1 MHPSGKRGSR
11 PAMCV
16 AQRCGN
22 DAPWKAWKTQK
33 ASFPLFPPR
42 LEIRQKAPDS
52 HISTAP
58 TAAAPQTQLSRY
70 SPYNL
75 SQVLKANLLP
85 PEYRQVSAATLRW
98 KLYRV
103 PGKLVRHAR
112 AWVLKVRTEG
122 EKLALLEAARH
133 RCNELSVS
141 SA

>member
-1 MHPSGKRGSR
+1 MESVENSKGE
-11 PAMCV
+11 
-16 AQRCGN
+16 
-22 DAPWKAWKTQK
+22 
-33 ASFPLFPPR
+33 FPTL
-42 LEIRQKAPDS
+42 
-52 HISTAP
+52 STALGNP
-58 TAAAPQTQLSRY
+58 AKSAGFPHFHSAY
-70 SPYNL
+70 GGCSPDTTFKILPIGVVAYNL